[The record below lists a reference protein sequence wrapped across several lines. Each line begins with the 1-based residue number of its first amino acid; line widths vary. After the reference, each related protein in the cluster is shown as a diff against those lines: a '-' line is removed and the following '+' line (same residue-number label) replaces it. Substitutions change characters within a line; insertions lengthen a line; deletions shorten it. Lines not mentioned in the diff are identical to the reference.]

1 MKFSA
6 PCDIVSFVQFFEEH
20 LKVILSMDKRKKAP
34 FRKVTGNIYFHLGL
48 MAFAVYL
55 LIYYWSKVENVI
67 VMFGNALAPLVVGGI
82 IAYAVNILL
91 TFIEKK
97 YNRIFHSERAM
108 RIRRP
113 ICIVLSYLLLI
124 LIIGIVIGILI
135 PQLTSCISLLISQS
149 GAAVNQVV
157 HLLQSVPS
165 LAKYG
170 DMLEQSMNGI
180 HLNGE
185 LVQKA
190 LHILQSGNTGWI
202 SNVTMVLHKVTG
214 TAASVFIG
222 LFFSFYLL
230 SGKEKLARQGR
241 KVIRIYCPSVEEK
254 LFEILNVFNHS
265 FRSFIVGQVKDA
277 CVLGLMCGVAM
288 LLFRMPYAG
297 MIGVIIAVTALVPIV
312 GAIIGASVGFILILS
327 VSVTKAVI
335 FVILFLVVQQIDNNV
350 TYPRIVG
357 GSIGLPGIWVLAAVT
372 IGGSAFGVLGMLFFI
387 PLFSA
392 IYKLIQTDMRRRE
405 EKSIETQSEVENV

>member
-1 MKFSA
+1 
-6 PCDIVSFVQFFEEH
+6 
-20 LKVILSMDKRKKAP
+20 MDMNQRKKTP
-34 FRKVTGNIYFHLGL
+34 FQRLTGNVYFRLGL
-48 MAFAVYL
+48 MAFVVYL
-55 LIYYWSKVENVI
+55 LIYYWSKVENII

-91 TFIEKK
+91 TFIEKQ
-97 YNRIFHSERAM
+97 YSHIFKSGRMAAA
-108 RIRRP
+108 RRLV
-113 ICIVLSYLLLI
+113 CIVLSYLLLI
-124 LIIGIVIGILI
+124 LIIGVVIGIVV

-149 GAAVNQVV
+149 GAAVDQVV

-170 DMLEQSMNGI
+170 TMLEQNMNGI

-202 SNVTMVLHKVTG
+202 SNVTVVLHKVTG
-214 TAASVFIG
+214 AAASLFIG

-230 SGKEKLARQGR
+230 SGKEKLSRQGR
-241 KVIRIYCPSVEEK
+241 KVIHIYCPSVESK
-254 LFEILNVFNHS
+254 LFEVLKVFNHS

-277 CVLGLMCGVAM
+277 CVLGIMCFVAM
-288 LLFRMPYAG
+288 MIFRMPYAG
-297 MIGVIIAVTALVPIV
+297 MIAVIIAVTALVPIV

-327 VSVTKAVI
+327 TSVTKAVI
-335 FVILFLVVQQIDNNV
+335 FLILFLVVQQIDNNV

-357 GSIGLPGIWVLAAVT
+357 GSIGLPGICVLAAVT

-392 IYKLIQTDMRRRE
+392 IYKLLQTDMRRRE
-405 EKSIETQSEVENV
+405 KRKEDADMEIV

>member
-1 MKFSA
+1 M
-6 PCDIVSFVQFFEEH
+6 
-20 LKVILSMDKRKKAP
+20 KVIINMDMNQRKRTP
-34 FRKVTGNIYFHLGL
+34 IQRFTGTIYFRLGL

-55 LIYYWSKVENVI
+55 LIYYWTKVENVI
-67 VMFGNALAPLVVGGI
+67 VMFGNALAPLLVGGI

-91 TFIEKK
+91 TFIEK
-97 YNRIFHSERAM
+97 YYDRVFRSERATKV
-108 RIRRP
+108 RRP

-124 LIIGIVIGILI
+124 LIIGVVIGIVV

-170 DMLEQSMNGI
+170 TMLEENMNGLQ
-180 HLNGE
+180 LNGE

-202 SNVTMVLHKVTG
+202 SNVTVVLHKVTG
-214 TAASVFIG
+214 AAASLFIG

-230 SGKEKLARQGR
+230 SGKEKLSRQGR
-241 KVIRIYCPSVEEK
+241 KVIRIYCPSVEAK
-254 LFEILNVFNHS
+254 LFEVLSVFNHS

-277 CVLGLMCGVAM
+277 CVLGMMCGVAM
-288 LLFRMPYAG
+288 LIFRMPYAG
-297 MIGVIIAVTALVPIV
+297 MIAVIIAVTALVPIV
-312 GAIIGASVGFILILS
+312 GAIIGATVGFILILS

-335 FVILFLVVQQIDNNV
+335 FIILFLVVQQIDNNV

-392 IYKLIQTDMRRRE
+392 IYKLVQVDMHRRE
-405 EKSIETQSEVENV
+405 NKKTETDSEVEIV